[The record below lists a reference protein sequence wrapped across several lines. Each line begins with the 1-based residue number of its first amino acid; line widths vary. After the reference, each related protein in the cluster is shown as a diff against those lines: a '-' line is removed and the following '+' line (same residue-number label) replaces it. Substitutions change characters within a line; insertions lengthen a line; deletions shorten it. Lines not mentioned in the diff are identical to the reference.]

1 MPQKERAA
9 MAGRVHFSK
18 SDAVATVIMENP
30 GRLNALSLP
39 MWRSLAETFAQLHDD
54 ETLRCIVLRGEG
66 DAFAAGAD
74 IAEFERERFDV
85 ASARQYGAIVHAA
98 LEAIS
103 ACRHPVIALIKGPCV
118 GGGLEIAARVDLR
131 ICGESARFGIPVNRL
146 GAVVAY
152 QEMRPLL
159 QIAGPAAVLE
169 ILLEGVIFNAAQAEK
184 KGLVHRVVADA
195 ELENEVH
202 ATARRIAAGA
212 PLVAR
217 WHKRFVRRLLEPAP
231 LSAQEL
237 EDNHACFGTEDFQI
251 GYRSFLDK
259 TKPAFKGR

>member
-1 MPQKERAA
+1 MGGTVSFHKDGAI
-9 MAGRVHFSK
+9 
-18 SDAVATVIMENP
+18 ATVVIENP

-39 MWRSLAETFAQLHDD
+39 MWRQLMDAFAALSSDD
-54 ETLRCIVLRGEG
+54 ALRCVVVCGAGE
-66 DAFAAGAD
+66 AFAAGAD
-74 IAEFERERFDV
+74 IAEFENERYDV
-85 ASARQYGAIVHAA
+85 ASARQYGKVVHAA

-103 ACRHPVIALIKGPCV
+103 ACPHPVIALIKGPCV

-131 ICGESARFGIPVNRL
+131 ICGETSRFGIPVNRL

-169 ILLEGVIFNAAQAEK
+169 ILLEGTILNAAEADK
-184 KGLVHRVVADA
+184 KGLVNRVVADA
-195 ELENEVH
+195 DVEKEVY
-202 ATARRIAAGA
+202 ATANRIAAGA

-217 WHKRFVRRLLEPAP
+217 WHKKFVRRLLDPKP
-231 LSAQEL
+231 LGAAEL
-237 EDNHACFGTEDFQI
+237 EDNYACFATEDFQT

-259 TKPAFKGR
+259 SKPVFKGR

>member
-1 MPQKERAA
+1 VA
-9 MAGRVHFSK
+9 AGRVHFSK
-18 SDAVATVIMENP
+18 DGAVATVVIDNP
-30 GRLNALSLP
+30 GRLNALSLR
-39 MWRSLAETFAQLHDD
+39 MWRALQDAFEQLAAD
-54 ETLRCIVLRGEG
+54 ETLRCVVLRGAGE
-66 DAFAAGAD
+66 AFAAGAD
-74 IAEFERERFDV
+74 IAEFENERHDIE
-85 ASARQYGAIVHAA
+85 SARQYGAVVHAA

-152 QEMRPLL
+152 QEMKPLL
-159 QIAGPAAVLE
+159 QIVGPAAVLE
-169 ILLEGVIFNAAQAEK
+169 ILLEGSMISGAQAEK
-184 KGLVHRVVADA
+184 KGLVNRVVADA
-195 ELENEVH
+195 EVENEVY
-202 ATARRIAAGA
+202 ATAQRIAAGA

-217 WHKRFVRRLLEPAP
+217 WHKRFVRRLLDPTP
-231 LSAQEL
+231 LTAKEL
-237 EDNHACFGTEDFQI
+237 EDNYACFGTEDFQI